1 MSFGHFKSIIDMN
14 IGFTFVNGL
23 GNGVIGTL
31 NNQFNNFVSG
41 GNGTFGIHGGGGGL
55 KLYYDKESGGNILE
69 VLVKTALIQVADQV
83 KTEVVNYLKDSVWK
97 AFHGSSDGIIQN
109 NIYQTIIDQSMKV
122 DVAKYG
128 TMIVNNGQACIDALD
143 LYGEKCE
150 DALMLGI
157 PVKDPIEYTISKYGS
172 GGEMI
177 SMPTGSTKK
186 NQAYINIK
194 SDTLVWYDTTATIRI
209 NSEKNLIVT
218 RVVGRD
224 YSRKELISN
233 GDIEFTVNG
242 TISSNIADVYPANEV
257 KKFIQI
263 MKYKGIVKVN
273 NQMLDQFGID
283 GIVIKGFSLDAKDG
297 FKNQQN
303 YTFSAV
309 GIMPKSEVNV
319 MRDTIVTIDRN
330 LTKNSEKKNKW
341 SQMLNNKLEGISNT
355 AIGMADQG
363 LAIAGGLLK

>member
-1 MSFGHFKSIIDMN
+1 M
-14 IGFTFVNGL
+14 
-23 GNGVIGTL
+23 
-31 NNQFNNFVSG
+31 
-41 GNGTFGIHGGGGGL
+41 
-55 KLYYDKESGGNILE
+55 
-69 VLVKTALIQVADQV
+69 
-83 KTEVVNYLKDSVWK
+83 
-97 AFHGSSDGIIQN
+97 
-109 NIYQTIIDQSMKV
+109 
-122 DVAKYG
+122 
-128 TMIVNNGQACIDALD
+128 
-143 LYGEKCE
+143 
-150 DALMLGI
+150 
-157 PVKDPIEYTISKYGS
+157 
-172 GGEMI
+172 
-177 SMPTGSTKK
+177 
-186 NQAYINIK
+186 
-194 SDTLVWYDTTATIRI
+194 
-209 NSEKNLIVT
+209 T

-224 YSRKELISN
+224 YSRKELFSN